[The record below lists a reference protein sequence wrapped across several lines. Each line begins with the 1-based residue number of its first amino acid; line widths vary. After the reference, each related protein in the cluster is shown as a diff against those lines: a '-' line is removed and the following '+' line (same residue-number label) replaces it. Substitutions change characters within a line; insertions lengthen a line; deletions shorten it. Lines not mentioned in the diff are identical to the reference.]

1 MAIIQDWLPPTREN
15 YETILTT
22 WKYLYPVIG
31 ALQAVIPWYGMGK
44 TSVVSKLNFPGRLGW
59 LLMEIPGFTTLLY
72 VMRTLPAQPA
82 VYDLPWQNKVL
93 AGLFVLHYSYRAVAY
108 PFLQPSMS
116 PIHLG
121 VALMAAGFQVLNGT
135 CLGAWLGGYG
145 PTSEVDWAA
154 RAGLGQFVA
163 GIGVFYVGL
172 VGNYFHD
179 EELREVRRER
189 ARLAEGKEGA
199 KGVEKHYAVP
209 EGMLF
214 RYMLY
219 PHYFCEWVEW
229 FGFWMATG
237 WCVPA
242 RTFLVNELFGMVPRV
257 VRGRWWY
264 EERFG
269 REAIRKKWM
278 AVPGLF

>member
-1 MAIIQDWLPPTREN
+1 M
-15 YETILTT
+15 
-22 WKYLYPVIG
+22 
-31 ALQAVIPWYGMGK
+31 IPWYGMGK

-93 AGLFVLHYSYRAVAY
+93 AGLFVLHYAYRAVAY

-145 PTSEVDWAA
+145 PTSEADWAA

-179 EELREVRRER
+179 EELREVRRQR

-269 REAIRKKWM
+269 REAIRKKWT